1 MKMLLKKC
9 VSFLKNLNKKRKSP
23 KITIS
28 EHLTQNKVLFLCP
41 KKGKSIAGGRAAR
54 LFPEKRETGC
64 GAAAIAAACL
74 AVAKSR
80 RGAPRRFV
88 EISLVLGDS
97 APRYCVFTAEL
108 VERAAFNFL
117 MLYHTFA
124 DAALGKP
131 RGACP
136 SAKADGRMGAA
147 AIAAACLAVA
157 KPRRGAPRRFVEISG
172 V

>member
-1 MKMLLKKC
+1 
-9 VSFLKNLNKKRKSP
+9 
-23 KITIS
+23 
-28 EHLTQNKVLFLCP
+28 VLFLCP
-41 KKGKSIAGGRAAR
+41 KKGGIAGERAAR

-74 AVAKSR
+74 VVAKPR
-80 RGAPRRFV
+80 RGAPRRFA
-88 EISLVLGDS
+88 EISGVCGDS
-97 APRYCVFTAEL
+97 VPRHCDFTAEL
-108 VERAAFNFL
+108 AEMAAFNFF

-131 RGACP
+131 RGARP
-136 SAKADGRMGAA
+136 SAKADGCMGAA

-157 KPRRGAPRRFVEISG
+157 KPRRGAPRRFAKISG